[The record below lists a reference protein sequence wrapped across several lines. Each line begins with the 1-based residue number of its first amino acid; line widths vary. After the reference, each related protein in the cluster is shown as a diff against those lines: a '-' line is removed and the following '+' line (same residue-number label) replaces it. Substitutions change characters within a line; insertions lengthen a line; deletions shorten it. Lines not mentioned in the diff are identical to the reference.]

1 MTRAFLLLEDG
12 TTWEAISVAA
22 EGAAVG
28 EVVFTTS
35 MTGYQEALTDPSF
48 HGQLLTFTAPMIGNY
63 GVEADADESIHVQAR
78 AMLCHEARNYAPNGR
93 GGLLDWLGGNGVVA
107 LAELDTR
114 ALVRHL
120 RDRGAML
127 GVAVGDGSTPEAA
140 RELLS
145 AEPPMAG
152 RLLADLVS
160 GDLPDRDAEPE
171 RCLIVLVDYGAKD
184 SIARLLAEAGAHV
197 EVVPHDATAEDI
209 LAHDPDGI
217 LLANG
222 PGDPGVDGRPRGA
235 GPGAG
240 RGQPAAVRD
249 LPRPPAARP
258 GARARDVQAPLRP
271 PRREPPGARAG
282 DRPRPRDDPEPRLRD
297 PHARERHRR
306 RDDHPRVALR
316 PHGRGPAAARP
327 ARSTGVQYHPE
338 AAPGPHDARRHLQE
352 FVDQCAAARREA
364 LALAREAR

>member
-1 MTRAFLLLEDG
+1 MRPGFLLLEDG
-12 TTWEAISVAA
+12 TTFEGVSVAA
-22 EGAAVG
+22 DAAAVG

-63 GVEADADESIHVQAR
+63 GVEADADESTHVQAR

-93 GGLLDWLGGNGVVA
+93 GGLLDWLTRNGIVA

-127 GVAVGDGSTPEAA
+127 GVAVGDGSTLERA
-140 RELLS
+140 RELLT
-145 AEPPMAG
+145 AEPPMEG

-171 RCLIVLVDYGAKD
+171 RCRIVLVDYGAKD

-197 EVVPHDATAEDI
+197 EVVPHDATADEI
-209 LAHDPDGI
+209 LAQDPDGI

-222 PGDPGVDGRPRGA
+222 PGDPGVMDAHVAQVRQLVEANRPLFGICLGHQLLGRALGLETFKLPFGHRGA
-235 GPGAG
+235 NHPVLERESG
-240 RGQPAAVRD
+240 RVLVTTQNHGFAIRMPEGD
-249 LPRPPAARP
+249 T
-258 GARARDVQAPLRP
+258 GDVTITHESLYDHTV
-271 PRREPPGARAG
+271 EGL
-282 DRPRPRDDPEPRLRD
+282 RLRD
-297 PHARERHRR
+297 RP
-306 RDDHPRVALR
+306 VA
-316 PHGRGPAAARP
+316 
-327 ARSTGVQYHPE
+327 GVQYHPE
-338 AAPGPHDARRHLQE
+338 AAPGPHDARRHLQD
-352 FVDQCAAARREA
+352 FVDQCAAARRET